1 MNAQTVQK
9 KPKKKLI
16 ITLVIITV
24 IIGVI
29 FAACSALTAKAKKS
43 LEALTAM
50 EVGQVEVRDLISSVG
65 ATGKVISLRSKDL
78 TANLSG
84 VEISQIHVEV
94 GDLVKEGQ
102 ELAVFDTEDIADDLT
117 RAQRALYQSQ
127 QRNELSAGDAQRNV
141 DDAIRNSDFQVDT
154 AARNVDTAYENYTN
168 TQEDL
173 ADLCADRNTAWQ
185 EWQDAIHEYD
195 RQYWRKTDI
204 QQRILPQLEQEL
216 ENLQALAPETMTQEQ
231 LDRLTQLPTELG
243 ELQQEAASLEASV
256 PQAEAAAKAAESAYD
271 QMDSTVKNTERS
283 LDTMYSNYETAVKNY
298 DNMVAAQ
305 ASSVAAAQSGKESVA
320 ISANTDQQQKQVELY
335 ADQLEK
341 SALIAP
347 FGGIVTAVNY
357 DPGDTYLQGP
367 ILTIQDCS
375 GFEISAQIGQY
386 DIPDIALGQK
396 VLIKTDATREQEL
409 EGTVV
414 FISPTAT
421 VGMQAADPTYEVK
434 ISVDTPTD
442 RLRLDMSANLSI
454 IVSEHKNCLTVPYNA
469 VQTAEDGSHFVEV
482 VGEDESLTVVPVTI
496 VLESNYY
503 TEVSG
508 DLTKGQT
515 VRVLSGDN
523 SVSAMFE
530 AMVSGMEGF

>member
-16 ITLVIITV
+16 ITLVVITAV
-24 IIGVI
+24 IAVI

-94 GDLVKEGQ
+94 GDLVTEGQ

-173 ADLCADRNTAWQ
+173 AELCADRNIAWQ

-204 QQRILPQLEQEL
+204 RQRILPQLEQEL

-231 LDRLTQLPTELG
+231 LDRLTQLPADLA
-243 ELQQEAASLEASV
+243 ELQKEAASLEASV
-256 PQAEAAAKAAESAYD
+256 PQAEAAVKAAESAYD
-271 QMDSTVKNTERS
+271 QMDSAVKNMERS

-305 ASSVAAAQSGKESVA
+305 ASSVAAAQSGKQSVA
-320 ISANTDQQQKQVELY
+320 VSANTDQQQKQVELY

-341 SALIAP
+341 GALTAP

-469 VQTAEDGSHFVEV
+469 VQTAEDGTHFVEV